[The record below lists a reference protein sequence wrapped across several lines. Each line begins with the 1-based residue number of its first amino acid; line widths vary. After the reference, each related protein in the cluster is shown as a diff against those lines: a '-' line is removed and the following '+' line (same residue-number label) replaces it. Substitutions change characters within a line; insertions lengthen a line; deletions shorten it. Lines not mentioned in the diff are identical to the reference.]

1 MEKTMNMQER
11 LMEMSAQA
19 REQASTYAQRA
30 ARAAVDGLDRTAGQV
45 EALRGPVGDL
55 AAAGLELNQKSARFV
70 EQLLQQ
76 QSQLAAALLTGG
88 ARRLRALAKAADA
101 NLGGQPT
108 RTKGKRASKAGAG
121 RAVRAAAPRRAAR
134 VRKAA
139 ATH

>member
-1 MEKTMNMQER
+1 MNMQER
-11 LMEMSAQA
+11 LMELSAQA
-19 REQASTYAQRA
+19 RAQASTYAQRA

-76 QSQLAAALLTGG
+76 QSQLAAALLTRG
-88 ARRLRALAKAADA
+88 ARGLRAFAQAADA
-101 NLGGQPT
+101 NLGGQQT
-108 RTKGKRASKAGAG
+108 RTKGKRAGKAGPG
-121 RAVRAAAPRRAAR
+121 RTLRAAAPRRAAR